1 MLCLKRIRY
10 FDTFIRDTVD
20 GRIIAP
26 GEYYY
31 EDIDMDTGEFLG
43 TRISAEHYWEL
54 KEQDMRDNFDESY
67 YNMMESE
74 KEYKDALRDAERE
87 MREKKVLKM
96 VKLKELM

>member
-31 EDIDMDTGEFLG
+31 EDIDLDTGKSNG
-43 TRISAEHYWEL
+43 TIISAEHYWEL

-67 YNMMESE
+67 YNMRESE
-74 KEYKDALRDAERE
+74 DEYKKALREAERAA
-87 MREKKVLKM
+87 REKNILKAT
-96 VKLKELM
+96 KLEDIR

>member
-54 KEQDMRDNFDESY
+54 K
-67 YNMMESE
+67 
-74 KEYKDALRDAERE
+74 
-87 MREKKVLKM
+87 
-96 VKLKELM
+96 

>member
-31 EDIDMDTGEFLG
+31 EDIDLDTGKSNG
-43 TRISAEHYWEL
+43 TIISAEHYWEL

-74 KEYKDALRDAERE
+74 YEYKKALREAERAA
-87 MREKKVLKM
+87 REKNILKTT
-96 VKLKELM
+96 KLEDMR